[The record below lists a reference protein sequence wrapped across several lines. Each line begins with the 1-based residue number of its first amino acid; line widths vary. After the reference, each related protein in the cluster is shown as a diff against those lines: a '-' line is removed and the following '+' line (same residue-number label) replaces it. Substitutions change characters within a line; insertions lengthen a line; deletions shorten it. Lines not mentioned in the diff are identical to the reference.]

1 MSCNARYFHFICMH
15 FAVESRTN
23 ALNCASHCVC
33 DVGAAHCV
41 YAAWRCL
48 MERPS
53 SLPHQQVAG
62 AGHANTM
69 PWNMLESAIHGL
81 ESPFPFHFPFPAQR
95 CVAYG
100 KCALHSNKT
109 HRVALLCCRVGLGV
123 LLRVSFIF
131 RSPAV
136 AANLNPILSP
146 SKSYSHCAGPQSPL
160 GRAICSHKENDEN
173 TSFG

>member
-109 HRVALLCCRVGLGV
+109 HRVALLCCRLAWG
-123 LLRVSFIF
+123 RVRSPPEGFIYFPIPCGRCKSQSHPFPIEIILTLCRATKSF
-131 RSPAV
+131 RSRH
-136 AANLNPILSP
+136 LLS
-146 SKSYSHCAGPQSPL
+146 
-160 GRAICSHKENDEN
+160 
-173 TSFG
+173 